1 MELLERQNQLDELAR
16 QLREAEAGRGKVA
29 FVAGEAGAGKSALIE
44 AFASGPRRGV
54 RIVWGACDALQTPRG
69 VGPIHEIAAS
79 LAVAAPA
86 AEQGEHS
93 RPEFFSRLVEE
104 LAQPAQATVVMLE
117 DLHWADEATLDFV
130 HFLGRRIQRTRCLLI
145 GTYRDD
151 ELATIHPLRRV
162 LGEITGQHAARLRIP
177 ALSPA
182 AVAQLAKGAQRDATR
197 IYELTGGNAF
207 FVRELVTAPSDSLPE
222 SARDA
227 VLARCMQCSPAA
239 RELAEVVSLSP
250 GRTELW
256 L

>member
-1 MELLERQNQLDELAR
+1 MELLERQAQLDELAR
-16 QLREAEAGRGKVA
+16 QLREAEAGRGKIA
-29 FVAGEAGAGKSALIE
+29 FIGGEAGAGKSALVE
-44 AFASGPRRGV
+44 EFTRTVRRGV
-54 RIVWGACDALQTPRG
+54 RVVWGACDALQTPRTL
-69 VGPIHEIAAS
+69 GPIPE
-79 LAVAAPA
+79 VAAALSVASPEGGHD
-86 AEQGEHS
+86 EQ
-93 RPEFFSRLVEE
+93 RQEFFARLLET
-104 LAQPAQATVVMLE
+104 LSQPNHITVVALE

-130 HFLGRRIQRTRCLLI
+130 HFLGRRIQRTRCLLV